1 VLEFGTREGVRNS
14 KQAGFGSDFRIRRG
28 DYCLVSGQEDP
39 RTGWGHV
46 LALNIS
52 AYEQDL
58 EAYFNYDVVIDRLRA
73 QPGALVGAAH
83 VANRGFF
90 KGFPLYV
97 TTGAFDFIEL
107 LQFAHINTATYYDF
121 LNLGFRLSAAAGS
134 DAPGGSTIGE
144 VRTFVH
150 TGSTLDVD
158 AWFAELECGRSFV
171 SNGPFLEFT
180 VDGHLPGTELKVAAG
195 DSVMIRARVLSH
207 RAIGLPVRL
216 AVIGNEGEWKVVSAS
231 GQEPELSLAFSRKI
245 TESQWIVA
253 SAMTDNDAFAHS
265 SPIYVTV
272 DGRPTWSRVRGP
284 ALAEAQ
290 IAALRSAEGTL
301 GNPESRGGLRGVRAS
316 ELRMRLQRAQQYYDD
331 LRVRMAAD

>member
-1 VLEFGTREGVRNS
+1 
-14 KQAGFGSDFRIRRG
+14 
-28 DYCLVSGQEDP
+28 
-39 RTGWGHV
+39 
-46 LALNIS
+46 
-52 AYEQDL
+52 
-58 EAYFNYDVVIDRLRA
+58 
-73 QPGALVGAAH
+73 
-83 VANRGFF
+83 
-90 KGFPLYV
+90 
-97 TTGAFDFIEL
+97 
-107 LQFAHINTATYYDF
+107 
-121 LNLGFRLSAAAGS
+121 
-134 DAPGGSTIGE
+134 
-144 VRTFVH
+144 
-150 TGSTLDVD
+150 
-158 AWFAELECGRSFV
+158 
-171 SNGPFLEFT
+171 
-180 VDGHLPGTELKVAAG
+180 
-195 DSVMIRARVLSH
+195 VLSH